1 MARRNTRTGR
11 GQHGAI
17 AARWAGR
24 RSRAVV
30 TIRAR
35 RRDLARIRDES
46 ARTNQVSRSDDS
58 RASVCTMCAGTGQV
72 AGEVCVACRGSGSI
86 PEGGLGPV

>member
-1 MARRNTRTGR
+1 MARRNTRAGR
-11 GQHGAI
+11 GHHGAI

-24 RSRAVV
+24 RSRAVF

-46 ARTNQVSRSDDS
+46 AGNDPLSRSNDA
-58 RASVCTMCAGTGQV
+58 RASVCTMCTGTGQV

-86 PEGGLGPV
+86 PEGGVGSV

>member
-1 MARRNTRTGR
+1 MARRTTRAGR
-11 GQHGAI
+11 GQYGGL

-46 ARTNQVSRSDDS
+46 ASNTRLS
-58 RASVCTMCAGTGQV
+58 RATDTHTNVCTMCAGTGQV
-72 AGEVCVACRGSGSI
+72 AGDICVACRGTGSI
-86 PEGGLGPV
+86 PDGGVDPA